1 MLVDYRNNNA
11 GITVLLCVQFACS
24 SCACVGFL
32 PQYKEMQVRR
42 IRDSKLTVGVRV
54 NVFFK
59 LCVRVCM
66 CVCVFVFLHMWG
78 SKPGFSLTVW
88 VPTIFVGTKS

>member
-1 MLVDYRNNNA
+1 MRVDYRNNDA

-59 LCVRVCM
+59 LCV
-66 CVCVFVFLHMWG
+66 CVCFCFSTYV
-78 SKPGFSLTVW
+78 GFET
-88 VPTIFVGTKS
+88 